1 MFLLD
6 NQVVRAD
13 WRQAKTLVADLLA
26 KNGAKVLC
34 ARRWDERKLAYT
46 IRGRTRGT
54 YLIAYF

>member
-46 IRGRTRGT
+46 IRGCTRGT
-54 YLIAYF
+54 YLIA